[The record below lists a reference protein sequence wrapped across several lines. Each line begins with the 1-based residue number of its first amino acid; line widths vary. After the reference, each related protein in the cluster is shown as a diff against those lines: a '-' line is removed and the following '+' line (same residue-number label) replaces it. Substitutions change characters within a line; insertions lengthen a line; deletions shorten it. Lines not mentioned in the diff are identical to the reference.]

1 MSFIQNKR
9 NLKCAYEMLG
19 IYRQLTPETAEAEE
33 MLHDLTCK
41 LKREIREYTHRPNDE
56 ARTIWDDGS
65 NGVVFLLPLP
75 EHIETKE
82 GARGYFLS
90 TEYRE
95 CRPSMY
101 DCTGQAFT
109 RWFKIIERRGRFWAY
124 HCVCFDV

>member
-33 MLHDLTCK
+33 ALHDLTCK
-41 LKREIREYTHRPNDE
+41 LKREIREYNHKPIDE
-56 ARTIWDDGS
+56 AKVIRS
-65 NGVVFLLPLP
+65 NGFDSCIVLVPLP
-75 EHIETKE
+75 ERIKTKE
-82 GARGYFLS
+82 GARDYFMD

-101 DCTGQAFT
+101 DCTGQIFT
-109 RWFKIIERRGRFWAY
+109 HWFKIISRHGRFWAY
-124 HCVCFDV
+124 HSMGMDV